1 MVYVRSTPISICDC
15 DGKVRAIA
23 LRGYGRHIGNA
34 TASLKS
40 PTAPTNYYQ
49 SSNWYSSSAG
59 DLCRIRAHPTSGR
72 VRVRVRPPPRVRVR
86 VRPPP
91 RVRVRVRV
99 RPPPGVRVRVRVR
112 A

>member
-1 MVYVRSTPISICDC
+1 MC
-15 DGKVRAIA
+15 
-23 LRGYGRHIGNA
+23 
-34 TASLKS
+34 KS
-40 PTAPTNYYQ
+40 QYTMR
-49 SSNWYSSSAG
+49 

-91 RVRVRVRV
+91 RVRVR
-99 RPPPGVRVRVRVR
+99 PPPGVRVRVRVR

>member
-1 MVYVRSTPISICDC
+1 MFTIPSI
-15 DGKVRAIA
+15 GGWSQIKNHNSKSKIV
-23 LRGYGRHIGNA
+23 LEFGRRVPMSIR
-34 TASLKS
+34 
-40 PTAPTNYYQ
+40 
-49 SSNWYSSSAG
+49 

-91 RVRVRVRV
+91 RVRVRVR
-99 RPPPGVRVRVRVR
+99 PPPGIRVRVRVR

>member
-1 MVYVRSTPISICDC
+1 MGHSQKLQLLYII
-15 DGKVRAIA
+15 I
-23 LRGYGRHIGNA
+23 
-34 TASLKS
+34 
-40 PTAPTNYYQ
+40 
-49 SSNWYSSSAG
+49 G

>member
-1 MVYVRSTPISICDC
+1 MRKKI
-15 DGKVRAIA
+15 
-23 LRGYGRHIGNA
+23 
-34 TASLKS
+34 
-40 PTAPTNYYQ
+40 
-49 SSNWYSSSAG
+49 G

-91 RVRVRVRV
+91 RVRVR
-99 RPPPGVRVRVRVR
+99 PPPRVRVRVRVR